1 MDERFFSLTNG
12 LAKRYGFVDVTMV
25 FFAKYGL
32 IILIATLFTF
42 WVKKRRAFMATFVSI
57 LISWGVNQLI
67 GFFYFRPRPFVA
79 QSVNLLLS
87 HSADSSFPS
96 DHAAVGFAIAMSI
109 FLENKKWGLFLI
121 ILASAISL
129 ARVWCGLHYPLD
141 IICGAMI
148 GTGVSLGIYKLT
160 LIKDN
165 G

>member
-1 MDERFFSLTNG
+1 MDERLFSLTNG
-12 LAKRYGFVDVTMV
+12 LAKRYGFIDGTML
-25 FFAKYGL
+25 FLARYGL
-32 IILIATLFTF
+32 FILIATLFTF
-42 WVKKRRAFMATFVSI
+42 WLKKKRALIASLVSVI
-57 LISWGVNQLI
+57 ISFGVNQLI

-109 FLENKKWGLFLI
+109 FLENKAWGLFLI

-148 GTGVSLGIYKLT
+148 GTGASLGIYKLT